1 MNPATGEPNPSVPL
15 STQKDLDSAVA
26 AAKKAYKTWSQTTFE
41 DRRKRLLAYGDAL
54 ETYREDFVNLL
65 IAEQGKAYG
74 LAQDE
79 FNRTMRMIR
88 HTPNLQLL
96 EEIVEDTEDRSAIVR
111 YVPIGV
117 GCALVPWNYPLL
129 LAWGKIA
136 PAVYS
141 GNTIIVKPSPD
152 TPYCGL
158 KLIELAMDFFPPG
171 VIQALSGGH
180 ELGPLCTAH
189 PDIDKISF
197 TGSIAVGRKV
207 MESCSKTL
215 KRVTLELGGNDA
227 AIVCEDVDFEKV
239 VPPVGSSIFRSR
251 SILMATI
258 TYLRMASFPLR
269 CEPS

>member
-1 MNPATGEPNPSVPL
+1 MSATAETRQSVNPATGEPNPKVPV
-15 STQKDLDSAVA
+15 STQKELDSAVA
-26 AAKKAYKTWSQTTFE
+26 AAKQAYKTWRKTTLE
-41 DRRKRLLAYGDAL
+41 DRREKLHAYADVL
-54 ETYREDFVNLL
+54 ETYRDDFINLL
-65 IAEQGKAYG
+65 IAEQGKAFG

-88 HTPNLQLL
+88 NTPNLQLT
-96 EEIVEDTEDRSAIVR
+96 EEVVEDTEDRSATVR

-136 PAVYS
+136 PAVYA

-158 KLIELAMDFFPPG
+158 KLVELTMRFFPPG

-180 ELGPLCTAH
+180 DLGPLCTAH
-189 PDIDKISF
+189 PDVDKISF
-197 TGSIAVGRKV
+197 TGSIAVGKKV

-227 AIVCEDVDFEKV
+227 AIVCEDVDFDKV
-239 VPPVGSSIFRSR
+239 VAPV
-251 SILMATI
+251 
-258 TYLRMASFPLR
+258 SF
-269 CEPS
+269 